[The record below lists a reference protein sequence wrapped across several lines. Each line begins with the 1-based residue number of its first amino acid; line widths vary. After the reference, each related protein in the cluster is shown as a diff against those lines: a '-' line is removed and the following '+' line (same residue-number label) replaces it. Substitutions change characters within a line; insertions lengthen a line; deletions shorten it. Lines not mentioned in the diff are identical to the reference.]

1 LRFGTAFDRGFTRIT
16 QVWRQERKQMGTTV
30 VKARPDIF
38 QQLQRPAAPIVDRM
52 LGLTNADV
60 ADIAE
65 YC

>member
-1 LRFGTAFDRGFTRIT
+1 
-16 QVWRQERKQMGTTV
+16 MGIMV

-38 QQLQRPAAPIVDRM
+38 QQLQWPGARIVDRM
-52 LGLTNADV
+52 LGLMNADV